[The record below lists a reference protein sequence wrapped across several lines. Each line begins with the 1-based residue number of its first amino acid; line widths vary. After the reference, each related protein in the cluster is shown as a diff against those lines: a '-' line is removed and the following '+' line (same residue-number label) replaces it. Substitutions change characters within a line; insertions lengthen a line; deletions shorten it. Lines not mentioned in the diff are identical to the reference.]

1 MKKKSKLLIVEG
13 LYLDLEDLKQS
24 KSDRRNFKN
33 KRIKGG
39 GRGGEGEERKKNGER
54 ERESYSLHL
63 NLNLNLD
70 KVKLTAGFRLRSMSI
85 PPVTTRKS
93 DGKLACLYFTIT
105 YIFTTG

>member
-1 MKKKSKLLIVEG
+1 MKKKSKQLIVEG

-39 GRGGEGEERKKNGER
+39 RGGRRKKEKWRER